1 MQLQVNK
8 YGATENSKTGRN
20 ILLIHPFPFDSRL
33 WSEVAQKLS
42 QKNYVLVPD
51 LRGCGKSNLGTDE
64 PSLNLLAKDI
74 LELVET
80 EKVSDVILAG
90 ISLGGYVAMEIS
102 RMKQEVLSGLILL
115 DTKACADSTAA
126 KENRLRIATQMES
139 GAKVSLFAEQ
149 MLESV
154 VGNYTLENRSDV
166 VALVKNWMLD
176 ASPQTIAWL
185 QRVMASRPES
195 FSTLEKLDVPVLLIR
210 GAQDGI
216 SSVEDFTQ
224 MQKNLRQVTYIE
236 ISNAGHLPPVEDPV
250 ATFAAIDQWLTTFA
264 N

>member
-1 MQLQVNK
+1 
-8 YGATENSKTGRN
+8 
-20 ILLIHPFPFDSRL
+20 
-33 WSEVAQKLS
+33 VAQKLS

-51 LRGCGKSNLGTDE
+51 LRGCGQSNLGTDE

-80 EKVSDVILAG
+80 EQLSEVILAG
-90 ISLGGYVAMEIS
+90 ISLGGYVAMELS
-102 RMKQEVLSGLILL
+102 RINQEVLSGLILL
-115 DTKACADSTAA
+115 DTKACADSSTA

-154 VGNYTLENRSDV
+154 VGNYTLENRPDV

-185 QRVMASRPES
+185 QRAMSSRPES

-216 SSVEDFTQ
+216 SSAQDFVQ